1 MPLQEVNDHFYT
13 ISDEKRRGAMN
24 KYDYSDEGNE
34 GWVLPAQRAGTTPLW
49 RLWSEAGT
57 NHFYTISDEQ
67 RDGAIKKY
75 GYRLEGHEG
84 FVFRDQPRRGTGPLY
99 RLWNEQTSDHFY
111 TVHSASRQGA
121 IEKFGFSDEGH
132 EGFVF
137 LNPTRGATPLYRLY
151 LGEIEQPQYWP
162 FCFYRY
168 DPSFPGGLPS
178 ANQARFNQSFY
189 GTQDEAWAQAREFAA
204 SNGYF
209 VHFGACPPT

>member
-1 MPLQEVNDHFYT
+1 MPAGAPLGRRAARAESSTLGRPAAWKTCEEATMPLQEVNDHFYT

-84 FVFRDQPRRGTGPLY
+84 FVF
-99 RLWNEQTSDHFY
+99 
-111 TVHSASRQGA
+111 
-121 IEKFGFSDEGH
+121 
-132 EGFVF
+132 
-137 LNPTRGATPLYRLY
+137 
-151 LGEIEQPQYWP
+151 
-162 FCFYRY
+162 
-168 DPSFPGGLPS
+168 
-178 ANQARFNQSFY
+178 
-189 GTQDEAWAQAREFAA
+189 
-204 SNGYF
+204 
-209 VHFGACPPT
+209 